1 MKIYT
6 KVVISMETM
15 ETLEE
20 ESYEYKGEIAHCG
33 GGGSSGGGGSG
44 KVDYPQYIKDV
55 HQALLGG
62 SDISLD
68 TPTDTAINDAMAAD
82 PYAYLAGFDP
92 SPHTAEMAHAIDDLD
107 VFINSME
114 STNEIE
120 AQLAKFDAGMRDLNA
135 VVSSAYAVGR
145 EVIASTLMSSKLQA
159 KMELAKLS
167 VEARRIMIVVNK
179 EFTQYE
185 NELEVEQ
192 AKWPLD
198 MLQHGGNMLAAISGA
213 ATTKSAG
220 EGPSKAQS
228 AVGGAL
234 SGAASGAMV
243 GSAVPGVGTAVG
255 AVAGGVMGAAGGLL

>member
-1 MKIYT
+1 MKVYT
-6 KVVISMETM
+6 KVVIDMETM

-20 ESYEYKGEIAHCG
+20 ESYEYEGAVAQC
-33 GGGSSGGGGSG
+33 GGSSGGGGGSSG
-44 KVDYPQYIKDV
+44 KVDYPGYMKDA
-55 HQALLGG
+55 HKELLGA
-62 SDISLD
+62 DMHLD
-68 TPTDTAINDAMAAD
+68 TPMDTAINDAMDAD
-82 PYAYLAGFDP
+82 PYALLAGYDP

-120 AQLAKFDAGMRDLNA
+120 AQLAKFDAGMRDINA
-135 VVSSAYAVGR
+135 VVSSAYAIGR
-145 EVIASTLMSSKLQA
+145 EIIASTLITTKLQA

-167 VEARRIMIVVNK
+167 VETRRIMIVANK

-198 MLQHGGNMLAAISGA
+198 VLQRGGNMLAAISGA
-213 ATTKSAG
+213 ATTR
-220 EGPSKAQS
+220 EMDGPSKAQS
-228 AVGGAL
+228 AIGGAM
-234 SGAASGAMV
+234 SGAAAGAMV

-255 AVAGGVMGAAGGLL
+255 AVVGGVMGAAAGLM